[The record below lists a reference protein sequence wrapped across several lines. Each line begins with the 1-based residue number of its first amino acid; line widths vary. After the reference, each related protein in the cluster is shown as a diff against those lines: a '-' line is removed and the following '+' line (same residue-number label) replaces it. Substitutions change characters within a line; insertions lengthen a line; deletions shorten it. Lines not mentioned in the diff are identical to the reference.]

1 MVIHGSYPHR
11 TFSRL
16 HNLHK
21 PRVPHHCCC
30 LFLTLHALHHP
41 HPLLP
46 SFLTVHT
53 QNFQHSSFLYY
64 LFLFYPISIFH
75 TAGPIFYFTLP
86 QLLILYTAHF
96 PLLSFL
102 TPHFYSLCSYVYTSS
117 PWAPVYTLFH
127 IVYALCQFALC
138 HPKLHTFIFHASHI
152 PNFLYPLVVCPHS
165 TLYIPRFPQKQG
177 CVCWVGGGGLNF
189 DPKGN
194 EFYVT
199 LITA

>member
-1 MVIHGSYPHR
+1 MVTYGGYPNR

-21 PRVPHHCCC
+21 PRVPHHCYC
-30 LFLTLHALHHP
+30 LFLTLPALHHP

-53 QNFQHSSFLYY
+53 QNLQHSSFLYY

-102 TPHFYSLCSYVYTSS
+102 TPHFLLSADMYIPVAHGLLYVPFSIL
-117 PWAPVYTLFH
+117 YTLF
-127 IVYALCQFALC
+127 VNSL
-138 HPKLHTFIFHASHI
+138 SVI
-152 PNFLYPLVVCPHS
+152 PNYTHLFSTPLTFLTSFIHSSFVRTPHS
-165 TLYIPRFPQKQG
+165 TFHVFHKNRG
-177 CVCWVGGGGLNF
+177 VCVGWGGGLNF

-194 EFYVT
+194 
-199 LITA
+199 